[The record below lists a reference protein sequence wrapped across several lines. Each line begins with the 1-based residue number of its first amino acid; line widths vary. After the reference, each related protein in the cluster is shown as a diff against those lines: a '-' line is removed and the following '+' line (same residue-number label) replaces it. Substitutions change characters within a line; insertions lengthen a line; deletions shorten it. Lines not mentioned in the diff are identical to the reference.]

1 MRSRL
6 LLAGAAALMI
16 AAALFFWKHPAV
28 PEELPAVKAGSDVSQ
43 SQSMEVQPETS
54 NTTWIVGIW
63 QGYVA
68 VFRENADLP
77 ETVLDMPAS
86 ALPEPD
92 RSALEQGIPVSDV
105 QALAAL
111 LEDYG
116 S

>member
-28 PEELPAVKAGSDVSQ
+28 PEELPVVETGSDVSQ
-43 SQSMEVQPETS
+43 NQGAEVQPEPSHTM
-54 NTTWIVGIW
+54 WIVGIW

-77 ETVLDMPAS
+77 ETVLDMPVS

-92 RSALEQGIPVSDV
+92 RSALEQGIPVSDG